1 MKRILFSMMM
11 VSALALTSSV
21 ASAGHNKK
29 HHNADNHKLTHVQVQ
44 AIQQGLHDAG
54 YYDDAPV
61 DGLWGPVTTKAMS
74 SFQYNKGLT
83 PTGYPDKETLQ
94 KLGVPMPR
102 RGQEI
107 TKNDQ

>member
-1 MKRILFSMMM
+1 MKRIVYSMMM
-11 VSALALTSSV
+11 VSALALTSSM
-21 ASAGHNKK
+21 ASAGHYK
-29 HHNADNHKLTHVQVQ
+29 NHKLSHLQVQ

-74 SFQYNKGLT
+74 SFQYNKGLE
-83 PTGYPDKETLQ
+83 PTGYPDKKTLE
-94 KLGVPMPR
+94 KLGVNMPI
-102 RGQEI
+102 RGQDI

>member
-11 VSALALTSSV
+11 VSALALTSSM
-21 ASAGHNKK
+21 ASAGHTKN
-29 HHNADNHKLTHVQVQ
+29 HNVNNHKLTHVQVQ

-74 SFQYNKGLT
+74 SFQYNKGLR

-94 KLGVPMPR
+94 KLGVTMPR